1 MGYPASTW
9 AKMKAEYETGNFS
22 AQSLGEKWGI
32 SVKSVEKHIADDG
45 WKKGKLKH
53 KIELQAEKTAIEKF
67 AALGMPEEKVF
78 QKVCDLMNHEEADVC
93 DKGLKHYETITGN
106 IAAKKVQHSG
116 KIAHTN
122 LPATEEEC
130 LRALADLDAD
140 DNT

>member
-1 MGYPASTW
+1 MSYPASTW
-9 AKMKAEYETGNFS
+9 AKVKAEYETGEYS
-22 AQSLGEKWGI
+22 VDKLQEMYGI
-32 SVKSVEKHIADDG
+32 STASIDKKIAKQK
-45 WKKGKLKH
+45 WIKGRTRH
-53 KIELQAEKTAIEKF
+53 KIELKAEKTAIEKF

-130 LRALADLDAD
+130 LRALAELDAD